1 MARDYTKYQVEG
13 IDGVFGKGKL
23 VLAVVQDYCSKN
35 DYRFDELKAA
45 FPDEAQGG
53 NTGVFGTLLEAQ
65 EIAKKR
71 ARHFVNDKIILKDA
85 IIVVSNQWGDNLHL
99 FIEQAEAI
107 GYAIATVDG
116 ENENASETSTDV
128 IKLKKRYF
136 PNYDVKKS
144 GRYLEIGYKTTPDYD
159 SDDRF
164 FVKIDMENN
173 QVVPVRDDEY
183 DEEWDDFCDYVW
195 QKWFGFGSSD
205 HPPLL
210 QVEQQAIDARE
221 ISHYNEDFGIT
232 RNYDLYPTDISI
244 NDIRP
249 INEGFG
255 LDWVDEDDEGMD
267 YDWDSISEEDAKA
280 TWHSITE
287 PNDRAEKDLIE
298 LYIDLKKHVIEMDS
312 EFSKFEANNFEW
324 YYNEVKKRRQNE

>member
-1 MARDYTKYQVEG
+1 
-13 IDGVFGKGKL
+13 
-23 VLAVVQDYCSKN
+23 
-35 DYRFDELKAA
+35 
-45 FPDEAQGG
+45 
-53 NTGVFGTLLEAQ
+53 
-65 EIAKKR
+65 
-71 ARHFVNDKIILKDA
+71 
-85 IIVVSNQWGDNLHL
+85 VVSNQWGDNLHL

-144 GRYLEIGYKTTPDYD
+144 GRYLEIGYKSTPDYE

-164 FVKIDMENN
+164 FIKIDMKNN
-173 QVVPVRDDEY
+173 QVVPVSDEEY
-183 DEEWDDFCDYVW
+183 DEEYEDFCDYVW

-287 PNDRAEKDLIE
+287 PNDQAEKDLIE
-298 LYIDLKKHVIEMDS
+298 LYIDLKKCVIEMDS
-312 EFSKFEANNFEW
+312 EYSKTEANNFEW
-324 YYNEVKKRRQNE
+324 YYNEVKKRRENE